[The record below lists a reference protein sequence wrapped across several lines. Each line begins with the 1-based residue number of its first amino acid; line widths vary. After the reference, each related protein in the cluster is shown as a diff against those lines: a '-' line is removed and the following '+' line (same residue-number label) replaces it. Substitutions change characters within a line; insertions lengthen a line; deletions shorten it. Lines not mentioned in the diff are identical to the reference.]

1 MGSFQESPQL
11 YFCGKVLHSMETTV
25 LSKALQWTSDVFDN
39 QTREEVQNLINNNET
54 ELVESFYK
62 DLEFGT
68 GGLRG
73 IMGVGTNRINIYT
86 VGMAT
91 QGLANY
97 LKQSFS
103 GEISVAIAHDSRN
116 NSSLFAR
123 KTAEVFAANGIKAY
137 LFSELRPT
145 PELSFAIRHYGC
157 KSGVV
162 ITASHNPKEYN
173 GYKAYWEDG
182 GQLIAPH
189 DKNVIAEVQ
198 KIAGPQ
204 DVKWNAD
211 ESLIEMVSDEID
223 NAYIAGLKSL
233 CLSPDAVKTQSD
245 LNIVF
250 TSLHGTGGT
259 MVPRTLKELG
269 FTNVTTVAEQDEPNG
284 NFPTVVS
291 PNPEEAAALKM
302 ALEQAE
308 KVGADL
314 VMGTDPDADRVG
326 IAVRNTKGELQLL
339 NGNMTGS
346 LLVYYLIHRW
356 NELGKLNGKQFT
368 AKTIVTSALIK
379 KISESQNVPCYD
391 VLTGFKYIAALILE
405 LEGKEQFIGGGE
417 ESYGYLAGDL
427 VRDKDAVM
435 SCVLIAEMCAWAKT
449 QGKSLYDVLMDI
461 HAEFGFYLED
471 LISITKKGKT
481 GAEEIAKMMEE
492 LRSNPP
498 KTLAGSA
505 VLTLRDYKLGK
516 VTNLADGSQT
526 ETGLPSSNVLQFE
539 TADGTVV
546 TARPSGTEP
555 KIKFYFSVNA
565 ELNDKA
571 EYDSVRDYLKGKIE
585 AIQVDLGLI

>member
-1 MGSFQESPQL
+1 MEQE
-11 YFCGKVLHSMETTV
+11 VLD
-25 LSKALQWTSDVFDN
+25 KAKQWTTEAFDADTRSTVQKLIDSGSDDL
-39 QTREEVQNLINNNET
+39 T
-54 ELVESFYK
+54 ESFYK

-97 LKQSFS
+97 LKASFN
-103 GEISVAIAHDSRN
+103 GEIKVAIAHDSRN
-116 NSSLFAR
+116 NSPLFAR

-189 DKNVIAEVQ
+189 DKNVITEVQ

-204 DVKWNAD
+204 EVKWNAD
-211 ESLIEMVSDEID
+211 ESLIETVSDEID
-223 NAYIAGLKSL
+223 RAYIDGLKSL
-233 CLSPDAVKTQSD
+233 CLSPESVQSQSD

-250 TSLHGTGGT
+250 TALHGTGGT

-269 FTNVTTVAEQDEPNG
+269 FTNVSTVAAQDEPNG
-284 NFPTVVS
+284 NFPTVDS

-308 KVGADL
+308 QVDADL
-314 VMGTDPDADRVG
+314 VMGCDPDADRVG
-326 IAVRNTKGELQLL
+326 IAVRNLEGELQLL

-346 LLVYYLIHRW
+346 LLVYYLVQRW
-356 NELGKLNGKQFT
+356 KELGKLDGNQFT
-368 AKTIVTSALIK
+368 AKTIVTSPIIK
-379 KISESQNVPCYD
+379 KISEANDVPCYD
-391 VLTGFKYIAALILE
+391 VLTGFKYIAELIKN
-405 LEGKEQFIGGGE
+405 LEGEKQFIGGGE

-427 VRDKDAVM
+427 VRDKDAVL
-435 SCVLIAEMCAWAKT
+435 SCVLIAEMCAWAKNN
-449 QGKSLYDVLMDI
+449 GKSLFELLIDI

-471 LISITKKGKT
+471 LISIKKEGKS
-481 GAEEIAKMMEE
+481 GAEEIAKMMED
-492 LRSNPP
+492 LRNNPP
-498 KTLAGSA
+498 KQIAGSD
-505 VLTLRDYKLGK
+505 VVCLRDYKLGK
-516 VTNLADGSQT
+516 VTNFADGSSL

-539 TADGTVV
+539 TAEGTIV

-555 KIKFYFSVNA
+555 KIKFYFSVNGKLKDKSKYNEVKT
-565 ELNDKA
+565 ELQ
-571 EYDSVRDYLKGKIE
+571 GKIKT
-585 AIQVDLGLI
+585 IQSELGVV

>member
-1 MGSFQESPQL
+1 MDKSIL
-11 YFCGKVLHSMETTV
+11 D
-25 LSKALQWTSDVFDN
+25 KAKKWTSDAFDAD
-39 QTREEVQNLINNNET
+39 TRNAVQNLIDTNET
-54 ELVESFYK
+54 ELTESFYK

-97 LKQSFS
+97 LKNSFE

-116 NSSLFAR
+116 NSALFAR

-145 PELSFAIRHYGC
+145 PQLSFAIRHYGC

-182 GQLIAPH
+182 GQLVAPH

-211 ESLIEMVSDEID
+211 ESLIEMVSDDID

-233 CLSPDAVKTQSD
+233 CLSPKAVKNQSN

-259 MVPRTLKELG
+259 MVPSTLKELG
-269 FTNVTTVAEQDEPNG
+269 FTNVSTVAEQDEANG

-302 ALEQAE
+302 ALEKAE
-308 KVGADL
+308 AVGADL

-326 IAVRNTKGELQLL
+326 IAVRNSNGELQLL

-346 LLVYYLIHRW
+346 LLVYYLIQRW

-368 AKTIVTSALIK
+368 AKTIVTSALIQ

-391 VLTGFKYIAALILE
+391 VLTGFKYIAELILK

-417 ESYGYLAGDL
+417 ESYGYLSGDL
-427 VRDKDAVM
+427 VRDKDAVL
-435 SCVLIAEMCAWAKT
+435 SCVLIAEMCAWAKD
-449 QGKSLYDVLMDI
+449 QGKSLYDVLQDI
-461 HAEFGFYLED
+461 HIEFGFYLED

-481 GAEEIAKMMEE
+481 GAEEIAKMMED

-498 KTLAGSA
+498 KNLAGSA

-516 VTNLADGSQT
+516 VTNLGDGSQT
-526 ETGLPSSNVLQFE
+526 ETDLPSSNVLQFE
-539 TADGTVV
+539 TADGTIV

-565 ELNDKA
+565 ELKNKA
-571 EYDSVRDYLKGKIE
+571 DYDTVRDSLKVKITT
-585 AIQVDLGLI
+585 IQGDLGLK

>member
-1 MGSFQESPQL
+1 MDKSILE
-11 YFCGKVLHSMETTV
+11 
-25 LSKALQWTSDVFDN
+25 KAKKWTSEAFDVE
-39 QTREEVQNLINNNET
+39 TRSAVQNLIDTNET
-54 ELVESFYK
+54 DLTESFYK
-62 DLEFGT
+62 ELEFGT

-73 IMGVGTNRINIYT
+73 LMGVGTNRINIYT
-86 VGMAT
+86 IGMAT

-97 LKQSFS
+97 LKQSF
-103 GEISVAIAHDSRN
+103 EDDISIAIAYDSRN
-116 NSSLFAR
+116 NSPLFAR

-137 LFSELRPT
+137 LFNELRPT
-145 PELSFAIRHYGC
+145 PQLSFAIRHYGC
-157 KSGVV
+157 KGGVV
-162 ITASHNPKEYN
+162 VTASHNPKEYN

-182 GQLIAPH
+182 GQLVAPH
-189 DKNVIAEVQ
+189 DKNVIVEVQ
-198 KIAGPQ
+198 KVAGPQ

-211 ESLIEMVSDEID
+211 ESLIEMVSDDID

-233 CLSPDAVKTQSD
+233 CLSPDAVKAQSD

-269 FTNVTTVAEQDEPNG
+269 FTNVSTVAEQDQPDG

-326 IAVRNTKGELQLL
+326 IAVRNTNGELELL

-346 LLVYYLIHRW
+346 LLVYYLIQRW
-356 NELGKLNGKQFT
+356 KELGKLTGTQFT

-379 KISESQNVPCYD
+379 RISESQNVPCYD
-391 VLTGFKYIAALILE
+391 VLTGFKYIAELILK

-417 ESYGYLAGDL
+417 ESYGYLSGDL
-427 VRDKDAVM
+427 VRDKDAVL

-449 QGKSLYDVLMDI
+449 NGKSLYDVLQDI
-461 HAEFGFYLED
+461 HTEFGFYLED
-471 LISITKKGKT
+471 LISITKKGMT
-481 GAEEIAKMMEE
+481 GAEEIAKMMED

-498 KTLAGSA
+498 KSLAGSD
-505 VLTLRDYKLGK
+505 VLTFRDYKLGK

-526 ETGLPSSNVLQFE
+526 ETGLPASNVLQFE
-539 TADGTVV
+539 TADGTIV

-571 EYDSVRDYLKGKIE
+571 EYDSVRDSLKGKITT
-585 AIQVDLGLI
+585 IQSDLGLK

>member
-1 MGSFQESPQL
+1 MS
-11 YFCGKVLHSMETTV
+11 LHLQKFKCPMEETV
-25 LSKALQWTSDVFDN
+25 LAKAKKWTSDAFDAE
-39 QTREEVQNLINNNET
+39 TRSSVQSLIDSDPNELT
-54 ELVESFYK
+54 ESFYK

-73 IMGVGTNRINIYT
+73 IMGVGTNRINTYT

-97 LKQSFS
+97 LKASFE
-103 GEISVAIAHDSRN
+103 GEIKVAIAHDSRN
-116 NSSLFAR
+116 NSPLFAR

-182 GQLIAPH
+182 GQLMAPH
-189 DKNVIAEVQ
+189 DKNVITEVQ
-198 KIAGPQ
+198 KIGGPQ
-204 DVKWNAD
+204 GVKWDAD
-211 ESLIEMVSDEID
+211 DSLIEMVSDEID
-223 NAYIAGLKSL
+223 RAYIDGLKSL
-233 CLSPDAVKTQSD
+233 CLSPEAVEAQSD

-269 FTNVTTVAEQDEPNG
+269 FTNISTVAAQDEPNG
-284 NFPTVVS
+284 NFPTVDS

-308 KVGADL
+308 EVGADL
-314 VMGTDPDADRVG
+314 VMGCDPDADRVG
-326 IAVRNTKGELQLL
+326 IAVRNLEGKLQLL

-346 LLVYYLIHRW
+346 LLVYYLVQRRK
-356 NELGKLNGKQFT
+356 ELGKLDGKQFT
-368 AKTIVTSALIK
+368 GKTVVTSPLIK
-379 KISESQNVPCYD
+379 KISEKSNVPCYD
-391 VLTGFKYIAALILE
+391 VLTGFKYIAELIKN

-427 VRDKDAVM
+427 VRDKDAVL
-435 SCVLIAEMCAWAKT
+435 SCVLISEMCAWAKT
-449 QGKSLYDVLMDI
+449 NGKSLFELLIDI
-461 HAEFGFYLED
+461 HADFGFYLED
-471 LISITKKGKT
+471 LISIKKEGKS
-481 GAEEIAKMMEE
+481 GAEEIAKMMED
-492 LRSNPP
+492 LRNNPP
-498 KTLAGSA
+498 KAIAGSN
-505 VLTLRDYKLGK
+505 VIFLRDYQLGK
-516 VTNLADGSQT
+516 VTNFQDDSIS

-539 TADGTVV
+539 TAEGTIV

-565 ELNDKA
+565 ELTDKA
-571 EYDSVRDYLKGKIE
+571 QYSEVKTQLQAKIE
-585 AIQVDLGLI
+585 RIQSELGLA

>member
-1 MGSFQESPQL
+1 MDTSIL
-11 YFCGKVLHSMETTV
+11 D
-25 LSKALQWTSDVFDN
+25 KAKKWTSEAFDVE
-39 QTREEVQNLINNNET
+39 TRNAVQNLIDNNET
-54 ELVESFYK
+54 ELTESFYK
-62 DLEFGT
+62 ELEFGT

-73 IMGVGTNRINIYT
+73 IMGVGSNRINIYT
-86 VGMAT
+86 IGMAT

-97 LKQSFS
+97 LKNSFE

-116 NSSLFAR
+116 NSPLFAR

-137 LFSELRPT
+137 LFNELRPT
-145 PELSFAIRHYGC
+145 PQLSFAIRHYGC

-182 GQLIAPH
+182 GQLVAPH
-189 DKNVIAEVQ
+189 DKNVISEVQ

-211 ESLIEMVSDEID
+211 EALIEMVGDEID
-223 NAYIAGLKSL
+223 AAYIAGLKSL
-233 CLSPDAVKTQSD
+233 CLSPEAVKNQSD

-269 FTNVTTVAEQDEPNG
+269 FTNVSTVAEQDKPDG

-302 ALEQAE
+302 ALDKAE
-308 KVGADL
+308 AVGADL

-326 IAVRNTKGELQLL
+326 IAVRNTKGELELL

-346 LLVYYLIHRW
+346 LLVYYLIQRW
-356 NELGKLNGKQFT
+356 KENSKLTGKQFT

-379 KISESQNVPCYD
+379 KISESKDVPCYD
-391 VLTGFKYIAALILE
+391 VLTGFKYIAELILK

-417 ESYGYLAGDL
+417 ESYGYLSGDL
-427 VRDKDAVM
+427 VRDKDAVL
-435 SCVLIAEMCAWAKT
+435 SCVLIAEMCAWAKE
-449 QGKSLYDVLMDI
+449 QGKSLYDVLQDI
-461 HAEFGFYLED
+461 HMEFGFYLED
-471 LISITKKGKT
+471 LISITKKGMT
-481 GAEEIAKMMEE
+481 GAEEITKMMED

-498 KTLAGSA
+498 KVLAGSD
-505 VLTLRDYKLGK
+505 VLTLRDYKFGK
-516 VTNLADGSQT
+516 VTNLADGAQT
-526 ETGLPSSNVLQFE
+526 ETGLPASNVLQFE

-555 KIKFYFSVNA
+555 KIKFYFSVNGA
-565 ELNDKA
+565 LNNKA
-571 EYDSVRDYLKGKIE
+571 DYDAVRDSLKAKITT
-585 AIQVDLGLI
+585 IQSDLGLK

>member
-1 MGSFQESPQL
+1 MDN
-11 YFCGKVLHSMETTV
+11 TV
-25 LSKALQWTSDVFDN
+25 LEKAKKWTSEAFDAD
-39 QTREEVQNLINNNET
+39 TRNAVQNLIDNDET
-54 ELVESFYK
+54 ELTESFYK
-62 DLEFGT
+62 ELEFGT

-97 LKQSFS
+97 LKTSFT
-103 GEISVAIAHDSRN
+103 GEKSVAIAHDSRN
-116 NSSLFAR
+116 NSPLFAR

-137 LFSELRPT
+137 LFDGLRPT
-145 PELSFAIRHYGC
+145 PELSFAIRHLGC

-182 GQLIAPH
+182 GQLVAPH
-189 DKNVIAEVQ
+189 DKNVITEVQ
-198 KIAGPQ
+198 AIAGPQ
-204 DVKWNAD
+204 EVKWDAPD
-211 ESLIEMVSDEID
+211 SMIEVIGENMDL
-223 NAYIAGLKSL
+223 AYIAGLKSL
-233 CLSPDAVKTQSD
+233 CLSPNAVKAQSD
-245 LNIVF
+245 LKIVF
-250 TSLHGTGGT
+250 TSLHGTGGS
-259 MVPRTLKELG
+259 MVPRCLNELG
-269 FTNVTTVAEQDEPNG
+269 FTNVSTVADQDEPDG

-308 KVGADL
+308 ELGADL

-326 IAVRNTKGELQLL
+326 IAVRNSEDELQLL

-346 LLVYYLIHRW
+346 LLVYYLIQRW
-356 NELGKLNGKQFT
+356 SDLGKLNGQQFT
-368 AKTIVTSALIK
+368 AKTIVTSALIR
-379 KISESQNVPCYD
+379 KISEAQNVPCYD
-391 VLTGFKYIAALILE
+391 VLTGFKYIAELILN

-427 VRDKDAVM
+427 VRDKDAVL
-435 SCVLIAEMCAWAKT
+435 SCVLIAEMCAWAKSN
-449 QGKSLYDVLMDI
+449 GKSLYDVLIDI
-461 HAEFGFYLED
+461 HSEYGFYLED

-481 GAEEIAKMMEE
+481 GAEEIAKMMED

-498 KTLAGSA
+498 KSLAGSD

-516 VTNLADGSQT
+516 VTNLADGIQT
-526 ETGLPSSNVLQFE
+526 ETGLPASNVLQFE

-555 KIKFYFSVNA
+555 KIKFYFSVNGQL
-565 ELNDKA
+565 ENKA
-571 EYDSVRDYLKGKIE
+571 DYDSVREKLKSKITT
-585 AIQVDLGLI
+585 IQSDLGLT

>member
-1 MGSFQESPQL
+1 MDTS
-11 YFCGKVLHSMETTV
+11 VLE
-25 LSKALQWTSDVFDN
+25 KAKQWTSDAFDAK
-39 QTREEVQNLINNNET
+39 TRNAVQNLIDTNEP
-54 ELVESFYK
+54 ELTESFYK
-62 DLEFGT
+62 ELEFGT

-73 IMGVGTNRINIYT
+73 LMGVGTNRINIYT

-97 LKQSFS
+97 LKNSFE

-116 NSSLFAR
+116 NSPLFAR

-145 PELSFAIRHYGC
+145 PQLSFAIRHYGC

-182 GQLIAPH
+182 GQLVAPH
-189 DKNVIAEVQ
+189 DENVITEVQ

-211 ESLIEMVSDEID
+211 ESLIEIVSDEID
-223 NAYIAGLKSL
+223 TAYIAGLKSL
-233 CLSPDAVKTQSD
+233 CLSPQAVKKQSD

-269 FTNVTTVAEQDEPNG
+269 FTNVSTVEEQDEANG

-302 ALEQAE
+302 ALEKAE
-308 KVGADL
+308 AVGADL

-326 IAVRNTKGELQLL
+326 IAVRNSNGKLELL

-346 LLVYYLIHRW
+346 LLVYYLIKRW
-356 NELGKLNGKQFT
+356 SELGKLNGKQFT
-368 AKTIVTSALIK
+368 AKTIVTSALIQ

-391 VLTGFKYIAALILE
+391 VLTGFKYIAELILK

-417 ESYGYLAGDL
+417 ESYGYLSGDL
-427 VRDKDAVM
+427 VRDKDAVL
-435 SCVLIAEMCAWAKT
+435 SCVLIAEMCAWAKD
-449 QGKSLYDVLMDI
+449 QGKSLFDVLQDI
-461 HAEFGFYLED
+461 HVEFGFYLED
-471 LISITKKGKT
+471 LISITKKGMS
-481 GAEEIAKMMEE
+481 GAEEIAKMMED

-498 KTLAGSA
+498 KKLAGSE

-516 VTNLADGSQT
+516 VTNLTNGNQT
-526 ETGLPSSNVLQFE
+526 GTGLPSSNVLQFE

-555 KIKFYFSVNA
+555 KIKFYFSVNGA
-565 ELNDKA
+565 LNTKA
-571 EYDSVRDYLKGKIE
+571 EYDTVRDALKRKIE
-585 AIQVDLGLI
+585 AIQSDLDLK

>member
-1 MGSFQESPQL
+1 MDTSIL
-11 YFCGKVLHSMETTV
+11 D
-25 LSKALQWTSDVFDN
+25 KAKKWTSEAFDVE
-39 QTREEVQNLINNNET
+39 TRNAVQNLIDNNET
-54 ELVESFYK
+54 ELTESFYK
-62 DLEFGT
+62 ELEFGT

-73 IMGVGTNRINIYT
+73 IMGVGSNRINIYT
-86 VGMAT
+86 IGMAT

-97 LKQSFS
+97 LKNSFE

-116 NSSLFAR
+116 NSPLFAR

-137 LFSELRPT
+137 LFNELRPT
-145 PELSFAIRHYGC
+145 PQLSFAIRHYGC

-182 GQLIAPH
+182 GQLVAPH
-189 DKNVIAEVQ
+189 DKNVISEVQ

-211 ESLIEMVSDEID
+211 EALIEMVGDEID
-223 NAYIAGLKSL
+223 AAYIAGLKSL
-233 CLSPDAVKTQSD
+233 CLSPEAVKNQSD

-269 FTNVTTVAEQDEPNG
+269 FTNVSTVAEQDKPDG

-302 ALEQAE
+302 ALDKAE
-308 KVGADL
+308 AVGADL

-326 IAVRNTKGELQLL
+326 IAVRNTKGELELL

-346 LLVYYLIHRW
+346 LLVYYLIQRW
-356 NELGKLNGKQFT
+356 KENSKLTGKQFT

-379 KISESQNVPCYD
+379 KISESKDVPCYD
-391 VLTGFKYIAALILE
+391 VLTGFKYIAELILK

-417 ESYGYLAGDL
+417 ESYGYLSGDL
-427 VRDKDAVM
+427 VRDKDAVL
-435 SCVLIAEMCAWAKT
+435 SCVLIAEMCAWAKE
-449 QGKSLYDVLMDI
+449 QGKSLYDVLQDI
-461 HAEFGFYLED
+461 HMEFGFYLED
-471 LISITKKGKT
+471 LISITKKGMT
-481 GAEEIAKMMEE
+481 GAEEIAAMMEN

-498 KTLAGSA
+498 KTLAGSN

-516 VTNLADGSQT
+516 VTNLADRAQT
-526 ETGLPSSNVLQFE
+526 ETGLPASNVLQFE

-565 ELNDKA
+565 ELNNKA
-571 EYDSVRDYLKGKIE
+571 EYDSVRTALKGKITT
-585 AIQVDLGLI
+585 IQSDLGLK

>member
-1 MGSFQESPQL
+1 MDNIVLEKAKKWTTDAFDKETQA
-11 YFCGKVLHSMETTV
+11 KVQSLID
-25 LSKALQWTSDVFDN
+25 SDP
-39 QTREEVQNLINNNET
+39 EELN
-54 ELVESFYK
+54 ESFYRE
-62 DLEFGT
+62 LEFGT

-97 LKQSFS
+97 LKDSFKD
-103 GEISVAIAHDSRN
+103 EIKVAIAHDSRN
-116 NSSLFAR
+116 NSALFAR

-189 DKNVIAEVQ
+189 DKNVISEVQ

-204 DVKWNAD
+204 EVKWDAD
-211 ESLIEMVSDEID
+211 ESLIEVVSEEID
-223 NAYIAGLKSL
+223 RAYIDGLKSL
-233 CLSPDAVKTQSD
+233 CLSPNAVKAQSD

-269 FTNVTTVAEQDEPNG
+269 FNNISTVAAQDEPNG
-284 NFPTVVS
+284 NFPTVES

-308 KVGADL
+308 QVGADL
-314 VMGTDPDADRVG
+314 VMGCDPDADRVG
-326 IAVRNTKGELQLL
+326 IAVRNSNGELQLL

-346 LLVYYLIHRW
+346 LLVYYLVNRW
-356 NELGKLNGKQFT
+356 KELGKLNGKQFC
-368 AKTIVTSALIK
+368 AKTIVTSPIIK
-379 KISESQNVPCYD
+379 RISEENEVPCYD
-391 VLTGFKYIAALILE
+391 VLTGFKYIAELIKN

-427 VRDKDAVM
+427 VRDKDAVL
-435 SCVLIAEMCAWAKT
+435 SCVLIAEMCAWAKNN
-449 QGKSLYDVLMDI
+449 GKSLFELLIDI
-461 HAEFGFYLED
+461 HAEYGFYLED
-471 LISITKKGKT
+471 LISIKKEGKS
-481 GAEEIAKMMEE
+481 GAEEIAKMMED
-492 LRSNPP
+492 LRNNPP
-498 KTLAGSA
+498 KSIADSD
-505 VLTLRDYKLGK
+505 VVYLRDYKLGK
-516 VTNLADGSQT
+516 VTNFQAGST
-526 ETGLPSSNVLQFE
+526 SETGLPSSNVLQFE
-539 TADGTVV
+539 TAEGTIV

-565 ELNDKA
+565 ELEKKSNYNEVKVQLQDKI
-571 EYDSVRDYLKGKIE
+571 SG
-585 AIQVDLGLI
+585 IQSELGLK

>member
-1 MGSFQESPQL
+1 MDNT
-11 YFCGKVLHSMETTV
+11 VLH
-25 LSKALQWTSDVFDN
+25 KAKQWTSEAFDAE
-39 QTREEVQNLINNNET
+39 TREEVQNLIDTNET
-54 ELVESFYK
+54 ELTESFYK
-62 DLEFGT
+62 ELEFGT

-73 IMGVGTNRINIYT
+73 IMGVGSNRINIYT
-86 VGMAT
+86 IGMAT

-97 LKQSFS
+97 LKNSFE

-116 NSSLFAR
+116 NSPLFAR

-182 GQLIAPH
+182 GQLVAPH
-189 DKNVIAEVQ
+189 DKNVITEVQ
-198 KIAGPQ
+198 KITVPQ

-211 ESLIEMVSDEID
+211 ESLIETVLEDID

-233 CLSPDAVKTQSD
+233 CLSPEAVKNQSD

-269 FTNVTTVAEQDEPNG
+269 FTNVSTVAEQDKPDG

-291 PNPEEAAALKM
+291 PNPEEAAALKI
-302 ALEQAE
+302 ALDKAE
-308 KVGADL
+308 AVGADL

-326 IAVRNTKGELQLL
+326 IAVRNTKGELELL

-346 LLVYYLIHRW
+346 LLVYYLIQRW
-356 NELGKLNGKQFT
+356 KENGKLTGKQFT

-379 KISESQNVPCYD
+379 KISESKDVPCYD
-391 VLTGFKYIAALILE
+391 VLTGFKYIAELILK

-417 ESYGYLAGDL
+417 ESYGYLSGDL
-427 VRDKDAVM
+427 VRDKDAVL
-435 SCVLIAEMCAWAKT
+435 SCVLIAEMCAWAKE
-449 QGKSLYDVLMDI
+449 QGKSLYDVLQDI
-461 HAEFGFYLED
+461 HMEFGFYLED
-471 LISITKKGKT
+471 LISITKKGMT
-481 GAEEIAKMMEE
+481 GAEEIATMMEN

-498 KTLAGSA
+498 KTLAGSN

-516 VTNLADGSQT
+516 VTNLADGAQT
-526 ETGLPSSNVLQFE
+526 ETGLPASNVLQFE

-555 KIKFYFSVNA
+555 KIKFYFSVNGA
-565 ELNDKA
+565 LNNKA
-571 EYDSVRDYLKGKIE
+571 DYDAVRDSLKAKITT
-585 AIQVDLGLI
+585 IQSDLGLK

>member
-1 MGSFQESPQL
+1 MDSN
-11 YFCGKVLHSMETTV
+11 VLEKAKKWTTDAFDDETR
-25 LSKALQWTSDVFDN
+25 N
-39 QTREEVQNLINNNET
+39 HVQNLIDSKSDELT
-54 ELVESFYK
+54 ECFYK

-73 IMGVGTNRINIYT
+73 LMGVGTNRMNIYT

-97 LKQSFS
+97 LKTSFD
-103 GEISVAIAHDSRN
+103 GEIKVAIAHDSRN
-116 NSSLFAR
+116 NSPLFAR

-157 KSGVV
+157 QSGVV

-182 GQLIAPH
+182 GQLVPPH
-189 DKNVIAEVQ
+189 DKNVIKEVQ

-211 ESLIEMVSDEID
+211 KSLIEMVSDEID

-233 CLSPDAVKTQSD
+233 CLSPDAVKAQSD

-269 FTNVTTVAEQDEPNG
+269 FTNVSTVAEQDEANG

-326 IAVRNTKGELQLL
+326 IAVRNTKGELELL

-346 LLVYYLIHRW
+346 LLVYYLIQRW
-356 NELGKLNGKQFT
+356 SELGKLDGKQFT
-368 AKTIVTSALIK
+368 AKTIVTTKLIK
-379 KISESQNVPCYD
+379 KISEAKNVPCYD
-391 VLTGFKYIAALILE
+391 VLTGFKYIAELILE
-405 LEGKEQFIGGGE
+405 KEGKEQFIGGGE

-427 VRDKDAVM
+427 VRDKDAVL
-435 SCVLIAEMCAWAKT
+435 SCVLIAEMCAWAKNN
-449 QGKSLYDVLMDI
+449 GKSLYEVLMDI
-461 HAEFGFYLED
+461 HAEYGFYLED
-471 LISITKKGKT
+471 LISVTKKGKS
-481 GAEEIAKMMEE
+481 GAEEIAQMMED
-492 LRSNPP
+492 LRNNPP
-498 KTLAGSA
+498 KQLAGSN
-505 VLTLRDYKLGK
+505 VLTLRDYKLGQ
-516 VTNLADGSQT
+516 VTNLSDGSKS
-526 ETGLPSSNVLQFE
+526 ETGLPASNVLQFE

-555 KIKFYFSVNA
+555 KIKFYFSVNS
-565 ELNDKA
+565 ELKDRS
-571 EYDSVRDYLKGKIE
+571 EYDAVRTGLKQKI
-585 AIQVDLGLI
+585 ATIQSDLGLV

>member
-1 MGSFQESPQL
+1 MDKSIL
-11 YFCGKVLHSMETTV
+11 D
-25 LSKALQWTSDVFDN
+25 KAKKWTSEAFDVE
-39 QTREEVQNLINNNET
+39 TRNAVQNLIDNNET
-54 ELVESFYK
+54 ELTESFYK
-62 DLEFGT
+62 ELEFGT

-73 IMGVGTNRINIYT
+73 IMGVGSNRINIYT
-86 VGMAT
+86 IGMAT

-97 LKQSFS
+97 LKNSFE

-116 NSSLFAR
+116 NSPLFAR

-137 LFSELRPT
+137 LFNELRPT
-145 PELSFAIRHYGC
+145 PQLSFAIRHYGC

-182 GQLIAPH
+182 GQLVAPH
-189 DKNVIAEVQ
+189 DKNVISEVQ

-211 ESLIEMVSDEID
+211 EALIEMVGDEID
-223 NAYIAGLKSL
+223 AAYIAGLKSL
-233 CLSPDAVKTQSD
+233 CLSPEAVKNQSD

-269 FTNVTTVAEQDEPNG
+269 FTNVSTVAEQDKPDG

-302 ALEQAE
+302 ALDKAE
-308 KVGADL
+308 AVGADL

-326 IAVRNTKGELQLL
+326 IAVRNTKGELELL

-346 LLVYYLIHRW
+346 LLVYYLIQRW
-356 NELGKLNGKQFT
+356 KENSKLTGKQFT

-379 KISESQNVPCYD
+379 KISESKDVPCYD
-391 VLTGFKYIAALILE
+391 VLTGFKYIAELILK

-417 ESYGYLAGDL
+417 ESYGYLSGDL
-427 VRDKDAVM
+427 VRDKDAVL
-435 SCVLIAEMCAWAKT
+435 SCVLIAEMCAWAKE
-449 QGKSLYDVLMDI
+449 QGKSLYDVLQDI
-461 HAEFGFYLED
+461 HMEFGFYLED
-471 LISITKKGKT
+471 LISITKKGMT
-481 GAEEIAKMMEE
+481 GAEEIAAMMEN

-498 KTLAGSA
+498 KTLAGSN

-516 VTNLADGSQT
+516 VTNLADRAQT
-526 ETGLPSSNVLQFE
+526 ETGLPASNVLQFE

-565 ELNDKA
+565 ELNNKA
-571 EYDSVRDYLKGKIE
+571 EYDSVRTALKGKITT
-585 AIQVDLGLI
+585 IQSDLGLK

>member
-1 MGSFQESPQL
+1 MDTSIL
-11 YFCGKVLHSMETTV
+11 D
-25 LSKALQWTSDVFDN
+25 KAKKWTSEAFDVE
-39 QTREEVQNLINNNET
+39 TRNAVQNLIDNNET
-54 ELVESFYK
+54 ELTESFYK
-62 DLEFGT
+62 ELEFGT

-73 IMGVGTNRINIYT
+73 IMGVGSNRINIYT
-86 VGMAT
+86 IGMAT

-97 LKQSFS
+97 LKNSFE

-116 NSSLFAR
+116 NSPLFAR

-137 LFSELRPT
+137 LFNELRPT
-145 PELSFAIRHYGC
+145 PQLSFAIRHYGC

-182 GQLIAPH
+182 GQLVAPH
-189 DKNVIAEVQ
+189 DKNVISEVQ

-211 ESLIEMVSDEID
+211 EALIEMVGDEID
-223 NAYIAGLKSL
+223 AAYIAGLKSL
-233 CLSPDAVKTQSD
+233 CLSPEAVKNQSD

-269 FTNVTTVAEQDEPNG
+269 FTNVSTVAEQDKPDG

-302 ALEQAE
+302 ALDKAE
-308 KVGADL
+308 AVGADL

-326 IAVRNTKGELQLL
+326 IAVRNTKGELELL

-346 LLVYYLIHRW
+346 LLVYYLIKRW
-356 NELGKLNGKQFT
+356 KELGRLNGKQFT

-379 KISESQNVPCYD
+379 KISESKDVPCYD
-391 VLTGFKYIAALILE
+391 VLTGFKYIAELILK

-417 ESYGYLAGDL
+417 ESYGYLSGDL
-427 VRDKDAVM
+427 VRDKDAVL
-435 SCVLIAEMCAWAKT
+435 SCVLIAEMCAWAKE
-449 QGKSLYDVLMDI
+449 QGKSLYDVLQDI
-461 HAEFGFYLED
+461 HMEFGFYLED
-471 LISITKKGKT
+471 LISITKKGMT
-481 GAEEIAKMMEE
+481 GAEEIAAMMEN

-498 KTLAGSA
+498 KTLAGSN

-516 VTNLADGSQT
+516 VTNLADRAQT
-526 ETGLPSSNVLQFE
+526 ETGLPASNVLQFE

-565 ELNDKA
+565 ELNNKA
-571 EYDSVRDYLKGKIE
+571 EYDSVRTALKGKITT
-585 AIQVDLGLI
+585 IQSDLGLK

>member
-1 MGSFQESPQL
+1 M
-11 YFCGKVLHSMETTV
+11 KNIVLEKAEKWTSQAFDEVTRNSV
-25 LSKALQWTSDVFDN
+25 KALI
-39 QTREEVQNLINNNET
+39 RENGA
-54 ELVESFYK
+54 ELTESFYK

-97 LKQSFS
+97 LKNSFD
-103 GEISVAIAHDSRN
+103 GPISVAIAHDSRN
-116 NSSLFAR
+116 NSPLFAR

-137 LFSELRPT
+137 LFSALRPT
-145 PELSFAIRHYGC
+145 PELSFAIRHLGC

-182 GQLIAPH
+182 GQLVAPH

-198 KIAGPQ
+198 KIGGPQ
-204 DVKWNAD
+204 DVKWDA
-211 ESLIEMVSDEID
+211 EEGLIQMVGEEID
-223 NAYIAGLKSL
+223 AAYIAGLKSL
-233 CLSPDAVKTQSD
+233 CLSPEAVKAQSD
-245 LNIVF
+245 LKIVF

-269 FTNVTTVAEQDEPNG
+269 FTNVKTVAEQDEPDG

-291 PNPEEAAALKM
+291 PNPEEAAALKL

-308 KVGADL
+308 KLGSDL

-326 IAVRNTKGELQLL
+326 IAVRNLKGELQLL

-346 LLVYYLIHRW
+346 LLVYYLIKRW
-356 NELGKLNGKQFT
+356 QELGKLNGKQFT
-368 AKTIVTSALIK
+368 AKTIVTTALIK
-379 KISESQNVPCYD
+379 KISESQKVPCYD
-391 VLTGFKYIAALILE
+391 VLTGFKYIAELILN
-405 LEGKEQFIGGGE
+405 LEGKEEFIGGGE

-427 VRDKDAVM
+427 VRDKDAVL
-435 SCVLIAEMCAWAKT
+435 SCVLIAEMCAWAKNN
-449 QGKSLYDVLMDI
+449 GKSLYEILIDI
-461 HAEFGFYLED
+461 HSEFGFYLED

-498 KTLAGSA
+498 KNLAGSS
-505 VLTLRDYKLGK
+505 VLTLRDYKYGK
-516 VTNLADGSQT
+516 VTDLSTGNQS
-526 ETGLPSSNVLQFE
+526 ETGLPASNVLQFE

-555 KIKFYFSVNA
+555 KIKFYFSVNS
-565 ELNDKA
+565 ELKNRND
-571 EYDSVRDYLKGKIE
+571 YGSVRNELQDKIA
-585 AIQVDLGLI
+585 AIQSDLGLK

>member
-326 IAVRNTKGELQLL
+326 IAVRNIKGELQLL

-346 LLVYYLIHRW
+346 LLVYYLIQRW

>member
-1 MGSFQESPQL
+1 MDSIILEKAQKWTTTAFDEETRNRVQQL
-11 YFCGKVLHSMETTV
+11 IDSN
-25 LSKALQWTSDVFDN
+25 SD
-39 QTREEVQNLINNNET
+39 ELT
-54 ELVESFYK
+54 ECFYK

-73 IMGVGTNRINIYT
+73 LMGVGTNRMNIYT

-97 LKQSFS
+97 LKQSFD
-103 GEISVAIAHDSRN
+103 GEIKVAIAHDSRI
-116 NSSLFAR
+116 NSPLFAR

-145 PELSFAIRHYGC
+145 PELSFAVRHFGC
-157 KSGVV
+157 QAGVV

-182 GQLIAPH
+182 GQLVAPH
-189 DKNVIAEVQ
+189 DKNVITEVQ
-198 KIAGPQ
+198 KITGPQ
-204 DVKWNAD
+204 EVKWEAD
-211 ESLIEMVSDEID
+211 ESMIIQVKDEID
-223 NAYIAGLKSL
+223 RAYIDGLKSL
-233 CLSPDAVKTQSD
+233 CLSPDAVKAQSD

-259 MVPRTLKELG
+259 MVPRTLNELG
-269 FTNVTTVAEQDEPNG
+269 FTNVSTVASQDEANG

-308 KVGADL
+308 NAGADL

-326 IAVRNTKGELQLL
+326 IAVRNTKGELELL

-346 LLVYYLIHRW
+346 LLVYYLIQRW
-356 NELGKLNGKQFT
+356 SELDKLNGKQFT
-368 AKTIVTSALIK
+368 AKTIVTSKLIK
-379 KISESQNVPCYD
+379 RISESKNVPCYD
-391 VLTGFKYIAALILE
+391 VLTGFKYIAELILE
-405 LEGKEQFIGGGE
+405 KEGKEQFIGGGE

-427 VRDKDAVM
+427 VRDKDAVL
-435 SCVLIAEMCAWAKT
+435 SCVLIAEMCAWAKN
-449 QGKSLYDVLMDI
+449 QGKSLYEMLVDI
-461 HAEFGFYLED
+461 HSEHGFFLED
-471 LISITKKGKT
+471 LISIKKEGKS

-498 KTLAGSA
+498 KQLAGSD
-505 VLTLRDYKLGK
+505 VIWLRDYKLGV
-516 VTNLADGSQT
+516 VTKLSDGSKS
-526 ETGLPSSNVLQFE
+526 ETGLPTSNVLQFE
-539 TADGTVV
+539 TADETVV

-565 ELNDKA
+565 RLRDSKEHDEVRVEL
-571 EYDSVRDYLKGKIE
+571 EQKIKT
-585 AIQVDLGLI
+585 IQTELGLV

>member
-1 MGSFQESPQL
+1 MDN
-11 YFCGKVLHSMETTV
+11 TV
-25 LSKALQWTSDVFDN
+25 LEKAKKWTSDAFDAD
-39 QTREEVQNLINNNET
+39 TRNAVQNLIDTNEA
-54 ELVESFYK
+54 ELTESFYK
-62 DLEFGT
+62 ELEFGT

-97 LKQSFS
+97 LKDSFE

-116 NSSLFAR
+116 NSPLFAR

-157 KSGVV
+157 KSGIV

-182 GQLIAPH
+182 GQLVAPH
-189 DKNVIAEVQ
+189 DKNVISEVQ
-198 KIAGPQ
+198 KISGPQ
-204 DVKWNAD
+204 EVKWNAD

-223 NAYIAGLKSL
+223 TAYIAGLKSL
-233 CLSPDAVKTQSD
+233 CLSPEAVKAQSD
-245 LNIVF
+245 LSIVY

-259 MVPRTLKELG
+259 MVPRTLMELG
-269 FTNVTTVAEQDEPNG
+269 FTNANTVAEQDAPDG

-291 PNPEEAAALKM
+291 PNPEEAAALKL

-308 KVGADL
+308 ELGADL

-326 IAVRNTKGELQLL
+326 IAVRNTNGKLQLL

-346 LLVYYLIHRW
+346 LLVYYLIQRW
-356 NELGKLNGKQFT
+356 KELGKLNGKQFT
-368 AKTIVTSALIK
+368 AKTIVTSALIR
-379 KISESQNVPCYD
+379 KISEAQNVPCYD
-391 VLTGFKYIAALILE
+391 VLTGFKYIAELILN
-405 LEGKEQFIGGGE
+405 LEGKEEFIGGGE

-427 VRDKDAVM
+427 VRDKDAVLG
-435 SCVLIAEMCAWAKT
+435 CVLIAEMCAWAKT
-449 QGKSLYDVLMDI
+449 NGKSLYDVLQDI
-461 HAEFGFYLED
+461 HTEYGFYLED
-471 LISITKKGKT
+471 LISITKKGRT
-481 GAEEIAKMMEE
+481 GAEDIAKMMED

-498 KTLAGSA
+498 KTLAGSD

-516 VTNLADGSQT
+516 ETNLADGSQT
-526 ETGLPSSNVLQFE
+526 ETGLPASNVLQFE

-565 ELNDKA
+565 ELNNKA
-571 EYDSVRDYLKGKIE
+571 EYELVGDALKEKI
-585 AIQVDLGLI
+585 ATIQYDLGLV

>member
-1 MGSFQESPQL
+1 MDN
-11 YFCGKVLHSMETTV
+11 TV
-25 LSKALQWTSDVFDN
+25 LEKAKKWTSEAFDEE
-39 QTREEVQNLINNNET
+39 TRNAVQNLIDNDET
-54 ELVESFYK
+54 ELTESFYK
-62 DLEFGT
+62 ELEFGT

-97 LKQSFS
+97 LKKSFT
-103 GEISVAIAHDSRN
+103 GKMSVAIAHDSRN
-116 NSSLFAR
+116 NSPLFAR

-137 LFSELRPT
+137 LFDGLRPT
-145 PELSFAIRHYGC
+145 PELSFAIRHLGC

-182 GQLIAPH
+182 GQLVAPH
-189 DKNVIAEVQ
+189 DKNVITEVQ
-198 KIAGPQ
+198 AIAGPQ
-204 DVKWNAD
+204 EVKWDAPD
-211 ESLIEMVSDEID
+211 SMIEVIGEDMDQ
-223 NAYIAGLKSL
+223 AYIAGLKSL
-233 CLSPDAVKTQSD
+233 CLSPDAIDAQSD
-245 LNIVF
+245 LKIVF
-250 TSLHGTGGT
+250 TSLHGTGGS
-259 MVPRTLKELG
+259 MVPRCLNELG
-269 FTNVTTVAEQDEPNG
+269 FTNVSTVAEQDKPDG

-326 IAVRNTKGELQLL
+326 IAVRNAQGQLQLL

-346 LLVYYLIHRW
+346 LLVYYLIQRW
-356 NELGKLNGKQFT
+356 SELGKLDGKQFT

-379 KISESQNVPCYD
+379 KISEAQNVPCYD
-391 VLTGFKYIAALILE
+391 VLTGFKYIAELILN
-405 LEGKEQFIGGGE
+405 LEGKEEFIGGGE

-427 VRDKDAVM
+427 VRDKDAVL
-435 SCVLIAEMCAWAKT
+435 SCVLISEMCAWAKNN
-449 QGKSLYDVLMDI
+449 GKSLYEVLMDI
-461 HAEFGFYLED
+461 HSEYGFYLED

-481 GAEEIAKMMEE
+481 GAEDIAKMMED

-498 KTLAGSA
+498 KSLAGSD

-516 VTNLADGSQT
+516 VTNLADGTQS
-526 ETGLPSSNVLQFE
+526 ETGLPASNVLQFE
-539 TADGTVV
+539 TADGTIV

-555 KIKFYFSVNA
+555 KIKFYFSVN
-565 ELNDKA
+565 EQLKNKTD
-571 EYDSVRDYLKGKIE
+571 YDSVRENLEAKITT
-585 AIQVDLGLI
+585 IQSDLGLD

>member
-1 MGSFQESPQL
+1 MDTS
-11 YFCGKVLHSMETTV
+11 VLE
-25 LSKALQWTSDVFDN
+25 KAKQWTSDAFDAK
-39 QTREEVQNLINNNET
+39 TRNAVQNLIDTNEP
-54 ELVESFYK
+54 ELTESFYK
-62 DLEFGT
+62 ELEFGT

-73 IMGVGTNRINIYT
+73 LMGVGTNRINIYT

-97 LKQSFS
+97 LKNSFE

-116 NSSLFAR
+116 NSPLFAR

-145 PELSFAIRHYGC
+145 PQLSFAIRHYGC

-182 GQLIAPH
+182 GQLVAPH
-189 DKNVIAEVQ
+189 DENVITEVQ

-211 ESLIEMVSDEID
+211 ESLIEMVGDDID

-233 CLSPDAVKTQSD
+233 CLSPEAVKKQSD

-269 FTNVTTVAEQDEPNG
+269 FTNVSTVEEQDEANG

-302 ALEQAE
+302 ALEKAE
-308 KVGADL
+308 AVGADL

-326 IAVRNTKGELQLL
+326 IAVRNSNGKLELL

-346 LLVYYLIHRW
+346 LLVYYLIKRW
-356 NELGKLNGKQFT
+356 SELGKLNGKQFT
-368 AKTIVTSALIK
+368 AKTIVTSALIQ

-391 VLTGFKYIAALILE
+391 VLTGFKYIAELILK

-417 ESYGYLAGDL
+417 ESYGYLSGDL
-427 VRDKDAVM
+427 VRDKDAVL
-435 SCVLIAEMCAWAKT
+435 SCVLIAEMCAWAKD
-449 QGKSLYDVLMDI
+449 QGKSLFDVLQDI
-461 HAEFGFYLED
+461 HVEFGFYLED
-471 LISITKKGKT
+471 LISITKKGMS
-481 GAEEIAKMMEE
+481 GAEEIAKMMED

-498 KTLAGSA
+498 KKLAGSE

-516 VTNLADGSQT
+516 VTNLTNGNQT
-526 ETGLPSSNVLQFE
+526 GTGLPSSNVLQFE

-555 KIKFYFSVNA
+555 KIKFYFSVNGA
-565 ELNDKA
+565 LNTKA
-571 EYDSVRDYLKGKIE
+571 EYDTVRDALKRKIE
-585 AIQVDLGLI
+585 AIQSDLDLK

>member
-1 MGSFQESPQL
+1 MDSI
-11 YFCGKVLHSMETTV
+11 VLEKAKIWTTD
-25 LSKALQWTSDVFDN
+25 AFDEK
-39 QTREEVQNLINNNET
+39 TRNAVQDLINNNET
-54 ELVESFYK
+54 ELIESFYK

-97 LKQSFS
+97 LKQSFN
-103 GEISVAIAHDSRN
+103 GEIKVAIAHDSRN
-116 NSSLFAR
+116 NSPLFA
-123 KTAEVFAANGIKAY
+123 KTTAEVFAANGIKAY

-157 KSGVV
+157 QAGVV

-173 GYKAYWEDG
+173 GYKAYWKDG
-182 GQLIAPH
+182 GQLVAPH

-198 KIAGPQ
+198 KINGPQ
-204 DVKWNAD
+204 EVNWNAD
-211 ESLIEMVSDEID
+211 ESLIELVKDEID
-223 NAYIAGLKSL
+223 RAYIDGLKSL
-233 CLSPDAVKTQSD
+233 CLSPEAVKAQSD

-269 FTNVTTVAEQDEPNG
+269 FTNVSTVKEQDEANG
-284 NFPTVVS
+284 DFPTVVS

-302 ALEQAE
+302 ASEQAE
-308 KVGADL
+308 KVSADL
-314 VMGTDPDADRVG
+314 VMGCDPDADRVG
-326 IAVRNTKGELQLL
+326 IAVRNTEGELQLL

-346 LLVYYLIHRW
+346 LLVYYLIQRW
-356 NELGKLNGKQFT
+356 SELGKLDGKQFT
-368 AKTIVTSALIK
+368 AKTIVTSSLIK
-379 KISESQNVPCYD
+379 KISEAKNVPCYD
-391 VLTGFKYIAALILE
+391 VLTGFKFIAQLILE
-405 LEGKEQFIGGGE
+405 KEGKEQFIGGGE

-427 VRDKDAVM
+427 VRDKDAVL
-435 SCVLIAEMCAWAKT
+435 SCVLIAEMCAWAKN
-449 QGKSLYDVLMDI
+449 QGKSLYEILVDI
-461 HAEFGFYLED
+461 HTEHGFYLED
-471 LISITKKGKT
+471 LISVTKKGKS
-481 GAEEIAKMMEE
+481 GAEEIAQMMED

-498 KTLAGSA
+498 KQISGSD
-505 VLTLRDYKLGK
+505 VVYLRDYKLGK
-516 VTNLADGSQT
+516 VTNLSSENIS
-526 ETGLPSSNVLQFE
+526 ETGLPTSNVLQFE
-539 TADGTVV
+539 TADGTIV

-571 EYDSVRDYLKGKIE
+571 HYNEEKAQLQSKIAEIQSEFGLK
-585 AIQVDLGLI
+585 

>member
-1 MGSFQESPQL
+1 ME
-11 YFCGKVLHSMETTV
+11 KIVLE
-25 LSKALQWTSDVFDN
+25 KAQKWTSDAFDAE
-39 QTREEVQNLINNNET
+39 TRTQVQNLIDSNLEELT
-54 ELVESFYK
+54 ECFYK

-73 IMGVGTNRINIYT
+73 LMGVGTNRMNIYT

-97 LKQSFS
+97 LKQSFD

-116 NSSLFAR
+116 NSPLFAR

-145 PELSFAIRHYGC
+145 PELSFAVRHYGC
-157 KSGVV
+157 KAGVV

-182 GQLIAPH
+182 GQLVAPH

-204 DVKWNAD
+204 DVNWNAD
-211 ESLIEMVSDEID
+211 ASLIELVRDEID
-223 NAYIAGLKSL
+223 RAYIDGLKSL
-233 CLSPDAVKTQSD
+233 CLSPEAVKAQSD

-250 TSLHGTGGT
+250 TALHGTGGT

-269 FTNVTTVAEQDEPNG
+269 FTNVHTVAEQDEANG

-302 ALEQAE
+302 ALEKAE
-308 KVGADL
+308 AIGADL

-326 IAVRNTKGELQLL
+326 IAVRNMKGELELL

-346 LLVYYLIHRW
+346 LLVYYLIQRW
-356 NELGKLNGKQFT
+356 SELGKLNGKQFT
-368 AKTIVTSALIK
+368 GKTIVTTALIK
-379 KISESQNVPCYD
+379 KISEAKNVPCYD
-391 VLTGFKYIAALILE
+391 VLTGFKYIAELILK

-417 ESYGYLAGDL
+417 ESYGYLSGDL
-427 VRDKDAVM
+427 VRDKDAVL
-435 SCVLIAEMCAWAKT
+435 SCVLIAEMCAWAKNN
-449 QGKSLYDVLMDI
+449 GKSLSEVLMDI
-461 HAEFGFYLED
+461 HLEFGFYLED
-471 LISITKKGKT
+471 LISLTKKGRS
-481 GAEEIAKMMEE
+481 GAEEIAQMMEN

-498 KTLAGSA
+498 KQLAGSD

-516 VTNLADGSQT
+516 VTNLADGSKT
-526 ETGLPSSNVLQFE
+526 ETGLPASNVLQFE

-565 ELNDKA
+565 PLKDKTD
-571 EYDSVRDYLKGKIE
+571 YDTVRASLKAKITT
-585 AIQVDLGLI
+585 IQSDLGLK

>member
-1 MGSFQESPQL
+1 MDNTILE
-11 YFCGKVLHSMETTV
+11 
-25 LSKALQWTSDVFDN
+25 KAKRWTSDAFDTE
-39 QTREEVQNLINNNET
+39 TRNAVQNLIDTNET

-204 DVKWNAD
+204 EVKWNAD

-245 LNIVF
+245 LNIVY

-302 ALEQAE
+302 ALELAE

-326 IAVRNTKGELQLL
+326 IAVRNTKGELELL
-339 NGNMTGS
+339 NGNQTAA
-346 LLVYYLIHRW
+346 LLIHYLITRW
-356 NELGKLNGKQFT
+356 EELGKLNGKQYI
-368 AKTIVTSALIK
+368 AKTIVTTDLLSNIADK
-379 KISESQNVPCYD
+379 KNVKCYE
-391 VLTGFKYIAALILE
+391 VLTGFKYIAELILE
-405 LEGKEQFIGGGE
+405 KEGLEQFIGGGE
-417 ESYGYLAGDL
+417 ESYGYLAGEL
-427 VRDKDAVM
+427 VRDKDAVL
-435 SCVLIAEMCAWAKT
+435 SCVLIAEMCAWAKNNG
-449 QGKSLYDVLMDI
+449 QSLHEMLLDI
-461 HAEFGFYLED
+461 YVAHGFFLED

-481 GAEEIAKMMEE
+481 GAEEIVLMMDR
-492 LRSNPP
+492 LRNNPP
-498 KTLAGSA
+498 KKLAGA
-505 VLTLRDYKLGK
+505 EVYAMVDYKRS
-516 VTNLADGSQT
+516 VIT
-526 ETGLPSSNVLQFE
+526 ELKNGEESELFFPKSDVLQFE
-539 TADGTVV
+539 TLDGTVV

-565 ELNDKA
+565 ELKDKA
-571 EYDSVRDYLKGKIE
+571 DHDAVRDALKGKITT
-585 AIQVDLGLI
+585 IQADLGLHQ

>member
-1 MGSFQESPQL
+1 MD
-11 YFCGKVLHSMETTV
+11 TTV
-25 LSKALQWTSDVFDN
+25 LEKAKQWTSDAFDAE
-39 QTREEVQNLINNNET
+39 TREEVQNLIDTNET
-54 ELVESFYK
+54 ELTESFYK

-73 IMGVGTNRINIYT
+73 LMGVGTNRINIYT

-97 LKQSFS
+97 LKNSFE

-116 NSSLFAR
+116 NSPLFAR

-145 PELSFAIRHYGC
+145 PQLSFAIRHYGC

-182 GQLIAPH
+182 GQLVAPH
-189 DKNVIAEVQ
+189 DKNVITEVQ

-204 DVKWNAD
+204 EVKWNAN
-211 ESLIEMVSDEID
+211 ESLIEMVSDDID
-223 NAYIAGLKSL
+223 KAYIAGLKSL
-233 CLSPDAVKTQSD
+233 CLSPEAIKNQSD

-269 FTNVTTVAEQDEPNG
+269 FTNVSTVAEQDKPDG

-291 PNPEEAAALKM
+291 PNPEEAAALKL

-326 IAVRNTKGELQLL
+326 IAVRNTNGELELL

-346 LLVYYLIHRW
+346 LLVYYLIQRW
-356 NELGKLNGKQFT
+356 KELGKLNGKQFT
-368 AKTIVTSALIK
+368 AKTIVTSDLIK

-391 VLTGFKYIAALILE
+391 VLTGFKYIAELILK

-417 ESYGYLAGDL
+417 ESYGYLSGDL
-427 VRDKDAVM
+427 VRDKDAVL
-435 SCVLIAEMCAWAKT
+435 SCVLIAEMCAWAKD
-449 QGKSLYDVLMDI
+449 QGKSLYDVLQDI
-461 HAEFGFYLED
+461 HVEFGFYVED
-471 LISITKKGKT
+471 LISITKKGMS
-481 GAEEIAKMMEE
+481 GAEEIAKMMED

-498 KTLAGSA
+498 KKLAGSE

-516 VTNLADGSQT
+516 VTNLANGSQT
-526 ETGLPSSNVLQFE
+526 ETGLPASNVLQFE

-555 KIKFYFSVNA
+555 KIKFYFSVNGA
-565 ELNDKA
+565 LNDKA
-571 EYDSVRDYLKGKIE
+571 EYDTVRDALKGKITT
-585 AIQVDLGLI
+585 IQSDLNLI

>member
-1 MGSFQESPQL
+1 MDN
-11 YFCGKVLHSMETTV
+11 TV
-25 LSKALQWTSDVFDN
+25 LEKAKKWTSEAFDAD
-39 QTREEVQNLINNNET
+39 TRNAVQNLIDNDET
-54 ELVESFYK
+54 ELTESFYK
-62 DLEFGT
+62 ELEFGT

-97 LKQSFS
+97 LKKSFT
-103 GEISVAIAHDSRN
+103 GEKSVAIAHDSRN
-116 NSSLFAR
+116 NSPLFAR

-137 LFSELRPT
+137 LFDGLRPT
-145 PELSFAIRHYGC
+145 PELSFAIRHLGC

-182 GQLIAPH
+182 GQLVAPH
-189 DKNVIAEVQ
+189 DKNVITEVQ
-198 KIAGPQ
+198 AIAGPQ
-204 DVKWNAD
+204 EVKWNAPD
-211 ESLIEMVSDEID
+211 SMIEVIGEDMDL
-223 NAYIAGLKSL
+223 AYIAGLKSL
-233 CLSPDAVKTQSD
+233 CLSPNAVKAQSD
-245 LNIVF
+245 LKIVF
-250 TSLHGTGGT
+250 TSLHGTGGS
-259 MVPRTLKELG
+259 MVPRCLNELG
-269 FTNVTTVAEQDEPNG
+269 FTNVSTVADQDEPDG

-308 KVGADL
+308 ELGADL

-326 IAVRNTKGELQLL
+326 IAVRNSEDELQLL

-346 LLVYYLIHRW
+346 LLVYYLIQRW
-356 NELGKLNGKQFT
+356 SELGKLNGKQFT
-368 AKTIVTSALIK
+368 AKTIVTSALIR
-379 KISESQNVPCYD
+379 KISEAQNVPCYD
-391 VLTGFKYIAALILE
+391 VLTGFKYIAELILN

-427 VRDKDAVM
+427 VRDKDAVL
-435 SCVLIAEMCAWAKT
+435 SCVLIAEMCAWAKSNR
-449 QGKSLYDVLMDI
+449 KSLFDVLIDI
-461 HAEFGFYLED
+461 HSEYGFYLED

-481 GAEEIAKMMEE
+481 GAEEIAKMMED

-498 KTLAGSA
+498 KSLAGSD
-505 VLTLRDYKLGK
+505 VLALRDYKLGK
-516 VTNLADGSQT
+516 VTNLADGRKT
-526 ETGLPSSNVLQFE
+526 ETGLPASNVLQFE

-555 KIKFYFSVNA
+555 KIKFYFSVNGQL
-565 ELNDKA
+565 ENKA
-571 EYDSVRDYLKGKIE
+571 DYDSVRDKLKSKIT
-585 AIQVDLGLI
+585 AIQSDLGLI

>member
-1 MGSFQESPQL
+1 MDDSILE
-11 YFCGKVLHSMETTV
+11 
-25 LSKALQWTSDVFDN
+25 KAKKWTSDAFDTE
-39 QTREEVQNLINNNET
+39 TRNAVQNLIDTNET

-198 KIAGPQ
+198 KITGPQ

-233 CLSPDAVKTQSD
+233 CLSPDAVITQSD

-346 LLVYYLIHRW
+346 LLVYYLIQRW
-356 NELGKLNGKQFT
+356 KELGKLNGKQFT

-391 VLTGFKYIAALILE
+391 VLTGFKFIAALILE

-571 EYDSVRDYLKGKIE
+571 EYDRVRNYLKGKIE

>member
-1 MGSFQESPQL
+1 MDKSILE
-11 YFCGKVLHSMETTV
+11 
-25 LSKALQWTSDVFDN
+25 KAKKWTSEAFDVE
-39 QTREEVQNLINNNET
+39 TRSAVQNLIDNNET
-54 ELVESFYK
+54 ELTESFYK
-62 DLEFGT
+62 ELEFGT

-73 IMGVGTNRINIYT
+73 LMGVGTNRINIYT
-86 VGMAT
+86 IGMAT

-97 LKQSFS
+97 LKQSF
-103 GEISVAIAHDSRN
+103 EDDISIAIAYDSRN
-116 NSSLFAR
+116 NSPLFAR

-137 LFSELRPT
+137 LFNELRPT
-145 PELSFAIRHYGC
+145 PQLSFAIRHYGC
-157 KSGVV
+157 KGGVV
-162 ITASHNPKEYN
+162 VTASHNPKEYN

-182 GQLIAPH
+182 GQLVAPH
-189 DKNVIAEVQ
+189 DKNVIVEVQ
-198 KIAGPQ
+198 KVAGPQ

-211 ESLIEMVSDEID
+211 ESLIEMVSDDID

-233 CLSPDAVKTQSD
+233 CLSPDAVKAQSD

-269 FTNVTTVAEQDEPNG
+269 FTNVSTVAEQDQPDG

-326 IAVRNTKGELQLL
+326 IAVRNSNGELELL

-346 LLVYYLIHRW
+346 LLVYYLIQRW
-356 NELGKLNGKQFT
+356 KELGKLTGKQFT

-379 KISESQNVPCYD
+379 KISESKDVPCYD
-391 VLTGFKYIAALILE
+391 VLTGFKYIAELILK
-405 LEGKEQFIGGGE
+405 LEGKEQFVGGGE
-417 ESYGYLAGDL
+417 ESYGYLSGDL
-427 VRDKDAVM
+427 VRDKDAVL
-435 SCVLIAEMCAWAKT
+435 SCVLIAEMCAWAKD
-449 QGKSLYDVLMDI
+449 QGKSLYDVLQDI
-461 HAEFGFYLED
+461 HTEFGFYLED
-471 LISITKKGKT
+471 LISITKKGMT
-481 GAEEIAKMMEE
+481 GAEDIAKMMED

-498 KTLAGSA
+498 KTLAGSD

-516 VTNLADGSQT
+516 VTNLADATQT
-526 ETGLPSSNVLQFE
+526 ETGLPASNVLQFE

-571 EYDSVRDYLKGKIE
+571 EYDSVRDSLKGKITT
-585 AIQVDLGLI
+585 IQSDLGLK

>member
-1 MGSFQESPQL
+1 MDPI
-11 YFCGKVLHSMETTV
+11 VLE
-25 LSKALQWTSDVFDN
+25 KAKKWTSDAFDET
-39 QTREEVQNLINNNET
+39 TRTTVQDLIDNNET
-54 ELVESFYK
+54 ELTESFYK

-73 IMGVGTNRINIYT
+73 IMGVGTNRINTYT

-97 LKQSFS
+97 LKQSFD
-103 GEISVAIAHDSRN
+103 GEIKVAIAHDSRN
-116 NSSLFAR
+116 NSPLFA
-123 KTAEVFAANGIKAY
+123 KTTAEVFAANGIKAY

-157 KSGVV
+157 QAGVV

-182 GQLIAPH
+182 GQLVAPH
-189 DKNVIAEVQ
+189 DKNVITEVQ
-198 KIAGPQ
+198 KINGPQ
-204 DVKWNAD
+204 EVKWDAD
-211 ESLIEMVSDEID
+211 NSLIELVKDEID
-223 NAYIAGLKSL
+223 RAYIDGLKSL
-233 CLSPDAVKTQSD
+233 CLSPQAVKAQSD

-269 FTNVTTVAEQDEPNG
+269 FTNVSTVKEQDEPNG

-308 KVGADL
+308 NVGADL
-314 VMGTDPDADRVG
+314 VMGCDPDADRVG
-326 IAVRNTKGELQLL
+326 IAVRNNNGELQLL

-346 LLVYYLIHRW
+346 LLVYYLIERW
-356 NELGKLNGKQFT
+356 SQLGKLNGTQFT

-379 KISESQNVPCYD
+379 KISEAKNVPCYD
-391 VLTGFKYIAALILE
+391 VLTGFKFIARLILE
-405 LEGKEQFIGGGE
+405 KKGKEQFIGGGE

-427 VRDKDAVM
+427 VRDKDAVL

-449 QGKSLYDVLMDI
+449 NGKSLYEVLVDI
-461 HAEFGFYLED
+461 HSEYGFYLED
-471 LISITKKGKT
+471 LISITKKGKS
-481 GAEEIAKMMEE
+481 GAEEIAAMMEDM
-492 LRSNPP
+492 RKNPP
-498 KTLAGSA
+498 TSIAGSN
-505 VLTLRDYKLGK
+505 VLYLRDYKLGEVK
-516 VTNLADGSQT
+516 NLGTGAKA
-526 ETGLPSSNVLQFE
+526 ETGLPASNVLQFE
-539 TADGTVV
+539 TAEGTIV

-565 ELNDKA
+565 EVQNAVDY
-571 EYDSVRDYLKGKIE
+571 ENIRDILKTKISN
-585 AIQVDLGLI
+585 IQSELGLK

>member
-1 MGSFQESPQL
+1 MEQE
-11 YFCGKVLHSMETTV
+11 VLD
-25 LSKALQWTSDVFDN
+25 KAKQWTTEAFDLETR
-39 QTREEVQNLINNNET
+39 QTVQNMIGSDQNEIT
-54 ELVESFYK
+54 ESFYK

-97 LKQSFS
+97 LKASFD
-103 GEISVAIAHDSRN
+103 GEIKVAIAHDSRN
-116 NSSLFAR
+116 NSPLFAR

-189 DKNVIAEVQ
+189 DKNVISEVQ

-204 DVKWNAD
+204 EVKWNAD
-211 ESLIEMVSDEID
+211 ESLIEVVGDEID
-223 NAYIAGLKSL
+223 RAYIDGLKSL
-233 CLSPDAVKTQSD
+233 CLSPEAVAAQSD

-250 TSLHGTGGT
+250 TALHGTGGT

-269 FTNVTTVAEQDEPNG
+269 FTNISTVAAQDEPNG
-284 NFPTVVS
+284 NFPTVDS

-308 KVGADL
+308 QVGADL
-314 VMGTDPDADRVG
+314 VMGCDPDADRVG
-326 IAVRNTKGELQLL
+326 IAVRNLDGELQLL

-346 LLVYYLIHRW
+346 LLVYYLVQRW
-356 NELGKLNGKQFT
+356 KELGKLDGNQFT
-368 AKTIVTSALIK
+368 AKTIVTSPIIK
-379 KISESQNVPCYD
+379 KISEQNGVPSYD
-391 VLTGFKYIAALILE
+391 VLTGFKYIAELIKN
-405 LEGKEQFIGGGE
+405 LEGKKQFIGGGE

-427 VRDKDAVM
+427 VRDKDAVL
-435 SCVLIAEMCAWAKT
+435 SCVLIAEMCAWAKSN
-449 QGKSLYDVLMDI
+449 GKSLFELLIDI

-471 LISITKKGKT
+471 LISIKKEGKS
-481 GAEEIAKMMEE
+481 GAEEIANMMED
-492 LRSNPP
+492 LRNNPP
-498 KTLAGSA
+498 KSIAGSD
-505 VLTLRDYKLGK
+505 VVYLRDYKLGK
-516 VTNLADGSQT
+516 VTNFGDGSIS

-539 TADGTVV
+539 TAEGTIV

-555 KIKFYFSVNA
+555 KIKFYFSVNG
-565 ELNDKA
+565 ELKEKA
-571 EYDSVRDYLKGKIE
+571 NYNQVKADLEMKIKT
-585 AIQVDLGLI
+585 IQSELGLV

>member
-1 MGSFQESPQL
+1 MA
-11 YFCGKVLHSMETTV
+11 T
-25 LSKALQWTSDVFDN
+25 
-39 QTREEVQNLINNNET
+39 
-54 ELVESFYK
+54 
-62 DLEFGT
+62 EFGQLPKT
-68 GGLRG
+68 
-73 IMGVGTNRINIYT
+73 
-86 VGMAT
+86 
-91 QGLANY
+91 
-97 LKQSFS
+97 SFS
-103 GEISVAIAHDSRN
+103 GEIGVIAHDSRN

-137 LFSELRPT
+137 LFNELRPT

-189 DKNVIAEVQ
+189 DRNVIAEVQ

-269 FTNVTTVAEQDEPNG
+269 FANVTTVAEQDEPNG

-346 LLVYYLIHRW
+346 LLVYYLIQRW